1 VTFLEV
7 TRCYFLRKATM
18 ASVNSALEA
27 QIEKSR
33 VEIERAVPYRVVA
46 YRADQTTQG
55 RRVTISGEIRVP
67 TIGEVAFW
75 IELLR
80 RLADDET
87 RLLDFEDDTT
97 SSFNAKMVDP
107 GYALSVGDW
116 FNTGRCYVPYTV
128 TFLEVA

>member
-1 VTFLEV
+1 MVRFGN
-7 TRCYFLRKATM
+7 Y
-18 ASVNSALEA
+18 ALPHVLDA
-27 QIEKSR
+27 QIQKSR
-33 VEIERAVPYRVVA
+33 VEIERSVPYRAVA
-46 YRADQTTQG
+46 YRADQTTRGQT
-55 RRVTISGEIRVP
+55 VKVSGEIRADSMS
-67 TIGEVAFW
+67 EVAFW

-116 FNTGRCYVPYTV
+116 FNTGRSYVPYSV